1 MVPPPPPTPSSP
13 PPQTPSPPAQTPT
26 ICCLQL
32 ICLSSESADGGY
44 VMWFT
49 KGLTKGSQNGLWEEN
64 SWIAMGLKCI
74 CIDGVSGSTCDVR
87 GKWYKTN
94 KIVGHI
100 EEKCHCF
107 KVITEPSYSNENLSF
122 KWELQLSIHC
132 HFCPCCLLYCCH
144 PFLPSLLWVNKMED
158 QRRPQILKS
167 GVQRGCR
174 ALSNRIRNHFW
185 RKIRYFC

>member
-1 MVPPPPPTPSSP
+1 MPLFYEYSGVLCKRISISTLLTWPHGRSEMFRKVLGNLRLKTIVVKILTDKSSNKTYI
-13 PPQTPSPPAQTPT
+13 QKVSALLET
-26 ICCLQL
+26 LL
-32 ICLSSESADGGY
+32 LSRQSIEHSQCQEEST
-44 VMWFT
+44 FIHCSS
-49 KGLTKGSQNGLWEEN
+49 K
-64 SWIAMGLKCI
+64 
-74 CIDGVSGSTCDVR
+74 R
-87 GKWYKTN
+87 GDPWSVY
-94 KIVGHI
+94 
-100 EEKCHCF
+100 
-107 KVITEPSYSNENLSF
+107 TEPSYSNENLSF

-167 GVQRGCR
+167 GVQGGCR